1 MSKPLPPMALLAR
14 QIPKFASSHH
24 TVIITGESGTG
35 KSRLARSI
43 HDSGPRAKAPFVSIS
58 CAALPREL
66 LESELFGHERGAF
79 SGAMRQK
86 PGRVELAHRGTLFLD
101 EIGDMPLELQP
112 KLLTFLQDRSFFR
125 IGGRELLEVDVRLIA
140 ATNRDLSRMVRG
152 GTFREDLFFRLSVLP
167 AHIPPLR
174 ERQDEIPVLAL
185 GFLKA
190 ALAEFDGPREV
201 ALSHEALDL
210 LLTHPW
216 PGNIR
221 ELENAMFR
229 AATLVEPGHDIGPE
243 LITPA
248 LHDGEPPDGEQPQ
261 SAGEIVPLAELEK
274 RALARALDHYAGH
287 KPSVA
292 AALGISEKSVYNM
305 MSRHGLGKARAGGA
319 ALAKASKPENG
330 D

>member
-1 MSKPLPPMALLAR
+1 MALLAR
-14 QIPKFASSHH
+14 QLPKFASSHH
-24 TVIITGESGTG
+24 TIVITGESGTG
-35 KSRLARSI
+35 KSRLARGI
-43 HDSGPRAKAPFVSIS
+43 HDAGPRANGPFVSIS
-58 CAALPREL
+58 CAALPRDL

-79 SGAMRQK
+79 SGALRQK

-125 IGGRELLEVDVRLIA
+125 IGGRELHEVDVRLIA
-140 ATNRDLSRMVRG
+140 ATNRDLSRMVRD
-152 GTFREDLFFRLSVLP
+152 GTFREDLFFRLCVLP

-174 ERQDEIPVLAL
+174 ERQNEIPVLAL

-190 ALAEFDGPREV
+190 ALAEFDGPQEV

-229 AATLVEPGHDIGPE
+229 AATLVEDGHDIGPE

-248 LHDGEPPDGEQPQ
+248 LLDGKSTDGESPQP
-261 SAGEIVPLAELEK
+261 AGEILPLAELEK
-274 RALARALDHYAGH
+274 RAIAQALDRHAGH

-305 MSRHGLGKARAGGA
+305 MRRHGLGKLPRSGA
-319 ALAKASKPENG
+319 VLAKARKEPLC
-330 D
+330 

>member
-14 QIPKFASSHH
+14 QIPKLASSHH
-24 TVIITGESGTG
+24 TVVITGESGTG

-43 HDSGPRAKAPFVSIS
+43 HDSGPRAKGPFVSIS

-79 SGAMRQK
+79 SGATRQK

-125 IGGRELLEVDVRLIA
+125 IGGRELLEVNVRLIA
-140 ATNRDLSRMVRG
+140 ATNRDLSRMVRN

-243 LITPA
+243 LIIPA
-248 LHDGEPPDGEQPQ
+248 LLDDEPSAEEPPKPGV
-261 SAGEIVPLAELEK
+261 GILPLAEMEK
-274 RALARALDHYAGH
+274 QALARALDLHAGH

-305 MSRHGLGKARAGGA
+305 MRRHGLGKARASGA
-319 ALAKASKPENG
+319 AISKARKERLR
-330 D
+330 

>member
-1 MSKPLPPMALLAR
+1 MALLAR
-14 QIPKFASSHH
+14 QIPKLASSHH
-24 TVIITGESGTG
+24 TVVITGESGTG

-43 HDSGPRAKAPFVSIS
+43 HDSGPRAKGPFVSIS

-79 SGAMRQK
+79 SGATRQK

-125 IGGRELLEVDVRLIA
+125 IGGRELLEVNVRLIA
-140 ATNRDLSRMVRG
+140 ATNRDLSRMVRN

-243 LITPA
+243 LIIPA
-248 LHDGEPPDGEQPQ
+248 LLDDEPSAEEPPKPGV
-261 SAGEIVPLAELEK
+261 GILPLAEMEK
-274 RALARALDHYAGH
+274 QALARALDLHAGH

-305 MSRHGLGKARAGGA
+305 MRRHGLGKARASGA
-319 ALAKASKPENG
+319 AISKARKERLR
-330 D
+330 

>member
-1 MSKPLPPMALLAR
+1 VSKPLPPMALLAR
-14 QIPKFASSHH
+14 QIPKLASSNH
-24 TVIITGESGTG
+24 TVVITGESGTG

-43 HDSGPRAKAPFVSIS
+43 HDSGPRAKGTFVSIS

-112 KLLTFLQDRSFFR
+112 KLLTFLQDRTFFR

-140 ATNRDLSRMVRG
+140 ATNRDLSRMVRD

-174 ERQDEIPVLAL
+174 ERQNEIPVLAL
-185 GFLKA
+185 SFLKA
-190 ALAEFDGPREV
+190 ALAEFDGPKEV

-248 LHDGEPPDGEQPQ
+248 LLDGGAPDGEPLQP
-261 SAGEIVPLAELEK
+261 AGEILSLAEMEK
-274 RALARALDHYAGH
+274 KALARALDHHAGH

-305 MSRHGLGKARAGGA
+305 MRRHGLGKSPGSG
-319 ALAKASKPENG
+319 LAKVRFTNPEKSQ
-330 D
+330 

>member
-1 MSKPLPPMALLAR
+1 VSKPLPPMALLAR
-14 QIPKFASSHH
+14 QIPKLASSHH
-24 TVIITGESGTG
+24 TVVITGESGTG

-43 HDSGPRAKAPFVSIS
+43 HDSGPRAKGPFVSIS

-79 SGAMRQK
+79 SGATRQK

-125 IGGRELLEVDVRLIA
+125 IGGRELLEVNVRLIA
-140 ATNRDLSRMVRG
+140 ATNRDLSRMVRN

-243 LITPA
+243 LIIPA
-248 LHDGEPPDGEQPQ
+248 LLDDEPSAEEPPKPGV
-261 SAGEIVPLAELEK
+261 GILPLAEMEK
-274 RALARALDHYAGH
+274 QALARALDLHAGH

-305 MSRHGLGKARAGGA
+305 MRRHGLGKARASGA
-319 ALAKASKPENG
+319 AISKARKERLR
-330 D
+330 

>member
-1 MSKPLPPMALLAR
+1 MALLAR
-14 QIPKFASSHH
+14 QIPMLASSHH
-24 TVIITGESGTG
+24 TVLITGESGTG

-43 HDSGPRAKAPFVSIS
+43 HDAGPRANGSFVSIS

-79 SGAMRQK
+79 SGAIRQK

-101 EIGDMPLELQP
+101 EVGDMPLELQP
-112 KLLTFLQDRSFFR
+112 KLLTFLQDRSFYR
-125 IGGRELLEVDVRLIA
+125 IGGHELHEVDVRLIA
-140 ATNRDLSRMVRG
+140 ATNRDLSRMVRD

-210 LLTHPW
+210 MLTYRW

-229 AATLVEPGHDIGPE
+229 AATLVEAGHDIGPE

-248 LHDGEPPDGEQPQ
+248 LLDGETPDVVPSQPP
-261 SAGEIVPLAELEK
+261 ANEILPLAELEQ
-274 RALARALDHYAGH
+274 RALALALDHYAGH

-305 MSRHGLGKARAGGA
+305 MRRHGLGPGKTLRIGA
-319 ALAKASKPENG
+319 VPALARSNVTTQEAS
-330 D
+330 

>member
-1 MSKPLPPMALLAR
+1 MINPLSPMALLRR
-14 QIPKFASSHH
+14 QLPKFSASHH
-24 TVIITGESGTG
+24 TVLITGESGTG
-35 KSRLARSI
+35 KSRLAHTI

-58 CAALPREL
+58 CAALPRDL

-125 IGGRELLEVDVRLIA
+125 IGGRELHEVDVRLIA
-140 ATNRDLSRMVRG
+140 ATNRDLARMVREG
-152 GTFREDLFFRLSVLP
+152 AFREDLFFRLSVLP
-167 AHIPPLR
+167 AFLPPLR
-174 ERQDEIPVLAL
+174 ERQVEIPVLSL

-190 ALAEFDGPREV
+190 ALAEFDGPREI
-201 ALSHEALDL
+201 ALSHKALDL

-243 LITPA
+243 LIIPA
-248 LHDGEPPDGEQPQ
+248 LLDGEPPAEEPPQPV
-261 SAGEIVPLAELEK
+261 SEILPLAEMEK
-274 RALARALDHYAGH
+274 RALARALDHYSGH

-305 MSRHGLGKARAGGA
+305 MRRHGLGKPHARAA
-319 ALAKASKPENG
+319 ALANG
-330 D
+330 

>member
-1 MSKPLPPMALLAR
+1 MVLLAR
-14 QIPKFASSHH
+14 QIPKLASSRH

-43 HDSGPRAKAPFVSIS
+43 HDAGPRAKGPFVSIS

-79 SGAMRQK
+79 SGALRQK

-140 ATNRDLSRMVRG
+140 ATNRDLSRMVRE

-174 ERQDEIPVLAL
+174 ERKDEIPVLAL
-185 GFLKA
+185 RFLKE
-190 ALAEFDGPREV
+190 ALDEFEEPREV

-210 LLTHPW
+210 LLSHPW

-229 AATLVEPGHDIGPE
+229 AATLVEDGHDIGPE

-248 LHDGEPPDGEQPQ
+248 LLEGEPAEGDPPQ
-261 SAGEIVPLAELEK
+261 TAGEILPLAEMEK
-274 RALARALDHYAGH
+274 RALGRALDFHAGH

-292 AALGISEKSVYNM
+292 AALGVSEKSVYNM
-305 MSRHGLGKARAGGA
+305 MRRHGLGKPSLGGVPPPSKARSGKD
-319 ALAKASKPENG
+319 ALR
-330 D
+330 

>member
-1 MSKPLPPMALLAR
+1 MSKPLSPMALLAR
-14 QIPKFASSHH
+14 QLPKLAASHH
-24 TVIITGESGTG
+24 TVLVTGESGTG
-35 KSRLARSI
+35 KSRLAREI
-43 HDSGPRAKAPFVSIS
+43 HSAGPRAKAPFVSIS

-79 SGAMRQK
+79 SGALRQK

-140 ATNRDLSRMVRG
+140 ATNRDLPRMVRQG
-152 GTFREDLFFRLSVLP
+152 AFREDLFFRLSVLP
-167 AHIPPLR
+167 AYVPPLR
-174 ERQDEIPVLAL
+174 ERQEEIPVLAL

-201 ALSHEALDL
+201 ALSHKALDV

-248 LHDGEPPDGEQPQ
+248 LLAEKVPDESAPLPEPG
-261 SAGEIVPLAELEK
+261 ILPLAEVER
-274 RALARALDHYAGH
+274 RALARALEIHAGH

-292 AALGISEKSVYNM
+292 AALGVSEKSVYNM
-305 MSRHGLGKARAGGA
+305 MRRHGLGKPRSGR
-319 ALAKASKPENG
+319 
-330 D
+330 